1 MQKCLHSQKKK
12 NMGALIGKMLLTVVC
27 ISFICVELGGIVKDK
42 TTHSLKNVKYLDD
55 CDNSMEG
62 NIYPKG
68 AAVSTDDKKMNN
80 LELNNS
86 KNEILKGGKSITTM
100 CVNDINILDKNG
112 NKVKM
117 QLEEYVL
124 GCLIGEM
131 PLSFHPQALMAQ
143 CVAIRSFTVNKLV
156 EGSKHGTSLACMN
169 PACCQNYMTPSQSG
183 YSEEYLH
190 LAKAAVNATRN
201 VVATWENIPINAVYH
216 AGSSDRTKD
225 SSEVWYGKVEY
236 LKSVKSPEGEDK
248 VCLANYSGS
257 AGHGV
262 GMSQQGANILANRG
276 YSYADILKYY
286 YTGIGLDIIN
296 SGDSV

>member
-1 MQKCLHSQKKK
+1 MQKCLHSRKKK
-12 NMGALIGKMLLTVVC
+12 NVGVIILKMLLIAVC
-27 ISFICVELGGIVKDK
+27 ISVIYVKFGEKTQDK
-42 TTHSLKNVKYLDD
+42 TTHNPENVKYL
-55 CDNSMEG
+55 NSCGSSTGYG
-62 NIYPKG
+62 NNPID
-68 AAVSTDDKKMNN
+68 AAVSADNEKMNN
-80 LELNNS
+80 LKSNNS
-86 KNEILKGGKSITTM
+86 KSEIIKGKKSTSTM
-100 CVNDINILDKNG
+100 CTDEISIVDKNG

-156 EGSKHGTSLACMN
+156 EGSKHGASLACMN

-183 YSEEYLH
+183 YSEEYLL
-190 LAKAAVNATRN
+190 LAKAAVNATRS

-225 SSEVWYGKVEY
+225 SSEVWSGKVEY